1 MRNGAGLRSWKAATL
16 FSLNLTLQQNIKYF
30 LEIKKTSFKK
40 KEELV
45 NHYLE
50 CFSLVEQRNKLVS
63 SLSKGMQQKTALI
76 IALAQESELV
86 VLDEPNLG
94 LDLEALSILKDILR
108 KEAIK
113 KTIVLTT
120 QDVKLIEDVSD
131 YLSVLNRGTLV
142 YSGTMDN
149 FNSLSEKIVCSFHV
163 DNVLTEDIKSKIS
176 SISINTKY
184 KEKVIHGNFKKE
196 TIDTILNM
204 LKDENYRVIDIKTY
218 GGFENNLDTA
228 LNDRR
233 NKINVSAS

>member
-1 MRNGAGLRSWKAATL
+1 MLFESGIIEFFGEEYSYKNYNQFRRRISLLLDASRNLY
-16 FSLNLTLQQNIKYF
+16 LNLTLQQNIKYF

-76 IALAQESELV
+76 IALAQESEFV

-142 YSGTMDN
+142 YDMVKL
-149 FNSLSEKIVCSFHV
+149 F
-163 DNVLTEDIKSKIS
+163 
-176 SISINTKY
+176 
-184 KEKVIHGNFKKE
+184 
-196 TIDTILNM
+196 
-204 LKDENYRVIDIKTY
+204 
-218 GGFENNLDTA
+218 
-228 LNDRR
+228 
-233 NKINVSAS
+233 

>member
-1 MRNGAGLRSWKAATL
+1 
-16 FSLNLTLQQNIKYF
+16 
-30 LEIKKTSFKK
+30 
-40 KEELV
+40 
-45 NHYLE
+45 
-50 CFSLVEQRNKLVS
+50 
-63 SLSKGMQQKTALI
+63 MQQKTALI
-76 IALAQESELV
+76 IALAQESEFV

-131 YLSVLNRGTLV
+131 YLSLLNRGTLV

-176 SISINTKY
+176 SMHIPEHPDGDS
-184 KEKVIHGNFKKE
+184 GNIR
-196 TIDTILNM
+196 TRNRRHPDTLP
-204 LKDENYRVIDIKTY
+204 
-218 GGFENNLDTA
+218 
-228 LNDRR
+228 
-233 NKINVSAS
+233 ASLIVK